1 MDPVWTG
8 DLDGM
13 TQSAMSFSTKILVGL
28 AAGIGTG
35 IVLGELVAPLRI
47 VADGFVRL
55 LQMTVLPYV
64 TVSII
69 SSLGALSLAQA
80 RALGLRG
87 GAVLLATWGVA
98 FAVMGLMPLAF
109 PHAETASFFST
120 ALLEQR
126 PAFDFIDLYIP
137 ANPFN
142 ALANN
147 IVPAVV
153 LFSVVI
159 GVALIGVEQKET
171 LLDVLR
177 TAAVVISRA
186 TRAVVSL
193 TPYGLFAIGA
203 VAAGTLTLEQMERIQ
218 IYLLTYVA
226 IALIVALWLLPG
238 LVSLL
243 TGIPMSAILGRTRDS
258 LIVAFVAGDLFIVLP
273 ALIESCKDLLSS
285 TPHAERVYSAR
296 TEALT
301 SGPDVIV
308 PVSFNFPHTGKL
320 LSLSFIPFAAW
331 FADASLRLRDYPQLF
346 GAGLLSFFGSL
357 NSAVPFLLDLFHLP
371 ADTFQLFVATGVI
384 NSRFGTLVA
393 AVHTVAIA
401 ILGGAAL
408 TARIRWEPR
417 RLAVFGL
424 ATLVL
429 VVGTLGGL
437 RLLFGTVLRQEFAG
451 ADTVYGMRMLLEA
464 PPARFEPALT
474 ESPPAEPRDVLDAI
488 RSREVLR
495 VLVLP
500 DRMPFAFENR
510 GGELVGMDVEL
521 ANALARDL
529 GVGVRFFQV
538 TFEEM
543 RGALS
548 QGTSDIAMSGVVV
561 TADRA
566 ADLLF
571 SSPYLDETLA
581 FVTRDHLRDRFRTWG
596 SINELG
602 AVRIGVPDSPTF
614 VQAVKARAPR
624 VEVVPL
630 RRMEDLFNSS
640 DDLMAYVL
648 PAERGSVM
656 TLLHP
661 AYSVIVPQPDLIK
674 LPIAYPVAR
683 KDERWVAFVN
693 TWLDLKRRDGTI
705 DALYRHWVLGEDAVP
720 QSRRWSVLRN
730 VLGWVE

>member
-1 MDPVWTG
+1 MP
-8 DLDGM
+8 
-13 TQSAMSFSTKILVGL
+13 FSRKIVVGL
-28 AAGIGTG
+28 AAGIVTG
-35 IVLGELVAPLRI
+35 LVLGELVAPLQI

-69 SSLGALSLAQA
+69 SSLGALNVSQA

-87 GAVLLATWGVA
+87 GAVLLAIWGVA

-109 PHAETASFFST
+109 PRAETASFFSST
-120 ALLEQR
+120 LVELR
-126 PAFDFIDLYIP
+126 PPFDFVNLYIP

-159 GVALIGVEQKET
+159 GAALIGVEQKAT

-177 TAAVVISRA
+177 TAAIVISRA

-193 TPYGLFAIGA
+193 TPYGLFAIAA
-203 VAAGTLTLEQMERIQ
+203 VAAGTLTLEQLQRIQ
-218 IYLLTYVA
+218 VYLLTYVA
-226 IALIVALWLLPG
+226 IALIVAIWLLPG
-238 LVSLL
+238 LVSAL
-243 TGIPMSAILGRTRDS
+243 TGIPIRTIFSHTRNS

-273 ALIESCKDLLSS
+273 GLIESCKDLLA
-285 TPHAERVYSAR
+285 TMPRAPEGHAAGPE
-296 TEALT
+296 LT
-301 SGPDVIV
+301 AGPEVIV

-331 FADASLRLRDYPQLF
+331 FADRSLTVGDYLQLF

-371 ADTFQLFVATGVI
+371 ADTFQLFLATGVI

-393 AVHTVAIA
+393 ALHTVAVA
-401 ILGGAAL
+401 IIGSAAL
-408 TARIRWEPR
+408 TVGLRWNAR
-417 RLAVFGL
+417 RLATFAL
-424 ATLVL
+424 TTLVL

-451 ADTVYGMRMLLEA
+451 ADMVYGMRMLLDA
-464 PPARFEPALT
+464 PAARLHPTLPAST
-474 ESPPAEPRDVLDAI
+474 SNEPRDVLDTV
-488 RSREVLR
+488 RSRDVLR

-510 GGELVGMDVEL
+510 QGELVGMDVEL
-521 ANALARDL
+521 AHVLAKDL
-529 GVGVRFFQV
+529 GVDVEFFRA
-538 TFEEM
+538 TYEEL
-543 RGALS
+543 RTALS
-548 QGTSDIAMSGVVV
+548 QGTCDIAMSGVVV

-566 ADLLF
+566 ADVLF
-571 SSPYLDETLA
+571 STPYLDETLA
-581 FVTRDHLRDRFRTWG
+581 IVTRDHLRDQFRSWS

-602 AVRIGVPDSPTF
+602 AVRIGVPDSPIF
-614 VQAVKARAPR
+614 LQAVRIRAPR
-624 VEVVPL
+624 AEIVPL
-630 RRMEDLFNSS
+630 RRVEDLFNSTS
-640 DDLMAYVL
+640 DLVAYVL
-648 PAERGSVM
+648 PAERGSVL

-661 AYSVIVPQPDLIK
+661 AYSVVVPQPDIIK

-683 KDERWVAFVN
+683 RDEQWVAFVN

-705 DALYRHWVLGEDAVP
+705 NALYRHWVLGEHVAP
-720 QSRRWSVLRN
+720 QSKRWSVARN
-730 VLGWVE
+730 VFGWVD